1 MSYAAVAIICLSLG
15 ACIGFV
21 VLAILV
27 GGKDSAA
34 PSLPGA
40 GGSRAGFDILPCPSL
55 SASAPPLASSPR
67 SRAPSV
73 AMLAAMGRG
82 MNDFKCAESV
92 EVVIDR
98 DRVWVNVDGVNAFRA
113 YGVKE
118 IQVDDR
124 RIVDAET
131 NSLS

>member
-1 MSYAAVAIICLSLG
+1 MGYAAVAITCLSLG

-67 SRAPSV
+67 SRAASV

-82 MNDFKCAESV
+82 MNDYRSAESV
-92 EVVIDR
+92 AITIDR
-98 DRVWVNVDGVNAFRA
+98 NSREGNCVWLDVDGENVIRA
-113 YGVKE
+113 KNVR
-118 IQVDDR
+118 IVQVDDR
-124 RIVDAET
+124 RSA
-131 NSLS
+131 